1 MANHTRKHARRRQRH
16 RVRRAGTAM
25 QRRWFM
31 LLVAHTVAAIILMIV
46 GAMLHIAPPSL
57 P

>member
-1 MANHTRKHARRRQRH
+1 
-16 RVRRAGTAM
+16 M